1 MGLLSIFQRSRAASA
16 RPAEAGGDAVQQARA
31 RARRRLIGAAVLVG
45 VGIIG
50 FPLLFETQ
58 PRPVAVDLPIVIPRQ
73 DAVPPLALPAASRPA
88 PSNEARAPVSTPRSE
103 PPAAAAARIA
113 REDAEPKASSR
124 AAQEPSSPA
133 VPRPASVPTPA
144 SEATQTTER
153 REAERA
159 RALLEGQ
166 PTAVAKQAE
175 TPGKT
180 APAAAGG
187 SRLVVQVGA
196 FADAGAARLARQRVE
211 KLGIKTYT
219 QEVQTDAGRR
229 IRVRVGPFASRDDAD
244 KAAGRIKS
252 AGLPAQVLTL

>member
-1 MGLLSIFQRSRAASA
+1 MGLLSIFQRSRAAST

-58 PRPVAVDLPIVIPRQ
+58 PRPVAVDLPIVIPRK
-73 DAVPPLALPAASRPA
+73 DTVPPLALPASRPA
-88 PSNEARAPVSTPRSE
+88 PSSQAEAPPSTPRSE
-103 PPAAAAARIA
+103 PPAARVA
-113 REDAEPKASSR
+113 REDSEPKASSR
-124 AAQEPSSPA
+124 AAPEPSNAA
-133 VPRPASVPTPA
+133 VTRPPDVPASA
-144 SEATQTTER
+144 SQARQTVER
-153 REAERA
+153 GEAERA

-166 PTAVAKQAE
+166 PTALAKRTE
-175 TPGKT
+175 TPDKA

-196 FADAGAARLARQRVE
+196 FADAGAARQARQRVE